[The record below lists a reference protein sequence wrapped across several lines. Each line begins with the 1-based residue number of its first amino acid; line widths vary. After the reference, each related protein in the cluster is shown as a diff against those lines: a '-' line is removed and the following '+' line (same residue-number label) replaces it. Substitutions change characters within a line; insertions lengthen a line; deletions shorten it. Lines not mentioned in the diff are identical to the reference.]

1 MILGKRLTIN
11 ILWLIA
17 KTALPAGG
25 FLRTETVENGLSE
38 SPSGKVREGA
48 TSTAARA

>member
-11 ILWLIA
+11 ILWLITK

-25 FLRTETVENGLSE
+25 FLRTETVENGL
-38 SPSGKVREGA
+38 
-48 TSTAARA
+48 